1 MLRSLN
7 DKKIQKRIWFT
18 LVPVI
23 IVSFVFWGIGQ
34 SSKESGNEVSP
45 GIIFGK
51 KVTPEEYRQAI
62 QETKAQFLLQF
73 GDNLPAIEK
82 FLNTRAIAWERL
94 ILLAEAK
101 KRRINVS
108 DNDVRKA
115 IAENPIFARKGA
127 FDAGYYESVVRYGLH
142 IQPRAFEE
150 QMRHNLMLSQLN
162 EQVTASA
169 SVSDQEAAE
178 AYRKE
183 NEQISVSYIAAKP
196 ADFKTKLSVEDREL
210 KLYFDQHADDFKKQ
224 ASYKLEYVAFTGEH
238 QVVGF
243 NALREQKG
251 SFDKAVADTNSQL
264 KETEWFFLDD
274 PIPGIG
280 WVKEVSEI
288 LPSMKKGDTL
298 PPVMVD
304 KNYYVM
310 RIKDTKEPFVPA
322 FEDVKDKV
330 NETVVSQKAKEMA
343 KEKISLALAKLQE
356 SPTSGGPGA
365 SFDAIAAEFGLASNS
380 TDPFKSGSYI
390 QDIGASDKFFSEA
403 RKLQDGQFSGII
415 DLPVG
420 FYIIKVKQVIPVDE
434 TKFAQ
439 EKDKFKEKTLNQKKQ
454 KLFEA
459 FIKDLKTRTKK
470 FREPHISATAA
481 SQAEP
486 PSLPDTLE

>member
-34 SSKESGNEVSP
+34 SSKESHNEVSP

-51 KVTPEEYRQAI
+51 KVTPDEYRQAI

-115 IAENPIFARKGA
+115 ISENPVFARKGA
-127 FDAGYYESVVRYGLH
+127 FDPGYYESVVRYGLH
-142 IQPRAFEE
+142 MQPRAFEE

-169 SVSDQEAAE
+169 SVSDQEVAE
-178 AYRKE
+178 AYKKE

-196 ADFKTKLSVEDREL
+196 ADFKAKVAVEDQEL
-210 KLYFDQHADDFKKQ
+210 KLYFEQHAADFKKQ

-288 LPSMKKGDTL
+288 LPRMKKGDIL

-310 RIKDTKEPFVPA
+310 RIKETKEPFVPS
-322 FEDVKDKV
+322 FEDIKDKV
-330 NETVVSQKAKEMA
+330 NETVVSIKAKEMA
-343 KEKISLALAKLQE
+343 KEKIALALAKLKE
-356 SPTSGGPGA
+356 SPTSDGQGA

-403 RKLQDGQFSGII
+403 RKLQDGQFSEII

-439 EKDKFKEKTLNQKKQ
+439 DKDKFKEKTLNQKKQ

-470 FREPHISATAA
+470 FREPQISAPATALV
-481 SQAEP
+481 EP
-486 PSLPDTLE
+486 PSPSDMLE

>member
-7 DKKIQKRIWFT
+7 DKKTQKRIWFI
-18 LVPVI
+18 LIPVI

-34 SSKESGNEVSP
+34 SSKESRNEVSP
-45 GIIFGK
+45 GIIFGR
-51 KVTPEEYRQAI
+51 KVTPQEYSRAI
-62 QETKAQFLLQF
+62 RETKAQFKLQF

-82 FLNTRAIAWERL
+82 FLNTRDIAWERL

-101 KRRINVS
+101 KRRIKVS

-115 IAENPIFARKGA
+115 IANNPIFARKGV
-127 FDAGYYESVVRYGLH
+127 FDAGYYESVIRYGLR
-142 IQPRAFEE
+142 IQPRDFEE
-150 QMRHNLMLSQLN
+150 QMRHNLMLSKLN
-162 EQVTASA
+162 EQVTSSA
-169 SVSDQEAAE
+169 SVSDQELAE
-178 AYRKE
+178 AYKKE

-196 ADFKTKLSVEDREL
+196 ADFKTQITVSDEEL
-210 KLYFDQHADDFKKQ
+210 KLYFDSHSADFKKQ

-280 WVKEVSEI
+280 WVKEISEI
-288 LPSMKKGDTL
+288 LPRMKKGEIL
-298 PPVMVD
+298 PPAVVD

-310 RIKDTKEPFVPA
+310 RVKDTKEPFVPA

-330 NETVVSQKAKEMA
+330 NETVISQKAQEMA
-343 KEKISLALAKLQE
+343 KEKISLALAKLKGSQA
-356 SPTSGGPGA
+356 SSGQAA
-365 SFDAIAAEFGLASNS
+365 SFDAIAEEFGLTSNS

-390 QDIGASDKFFSEA
+390 QDIGSSDKFFSEA
-403 RKLQDGQFSGII
+403 QKLEEGQFSEII
-415 DLPVG
+415 GLPVG
-420 FYIIKVKQVIPVDE
+420 FYIIKVKQVIPIDE

-439 EKDKFKEKTLNQKKQ
+439 EKDKFKEKILNQKKQ

-459 FIKDLKTRTKK
+459 FIIDLKTRTKR
-470 FREPHISATAA
+470 FREPQISPAIPQ
-481 SQAEP
+481 SEP
-486 PSLPDTLE
+486 AVIPEIPE